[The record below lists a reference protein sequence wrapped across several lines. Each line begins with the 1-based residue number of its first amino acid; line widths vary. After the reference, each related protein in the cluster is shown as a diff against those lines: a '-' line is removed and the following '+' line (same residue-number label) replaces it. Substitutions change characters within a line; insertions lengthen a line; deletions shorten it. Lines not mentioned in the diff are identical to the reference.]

1 MKYCISQYIMEY
13 SSQRGNNRRDDFM
26 NTEMKGTFAEA
37 IDRKSLK
44 KTVISRFS
52 LLFIALGAVYFLTA
66 GTFRYWEAWAYMITI
81 FIPMIVFLGY
91 MFRHDPKFLERRMRT
106 REKRKEQKLI
116 VTLGAL
122 PILLAFV
129 LPGFDE
135 RFGWSDISLS
145 VKIAG
150 IALVLLSYL
159 MILYVFKTNSYA
171 ARVVEVEKEQ
181 KVITS
186 GPYAL
191 VRHPMYV
198 GVIILYI
205 ASPVALGSYWA
216 LIPALF
222 IIPVI
227 VARIKDEEIELLDSL
242 EGYREYTQK
251 VKHRLLPGIW

>member
-1 MKYCISQYIMEY
+1 
-13 SSQRGNNRRDDFM
+13 M
-26 NTEMKGTFAEA
+26 NTEKKGSFAEEP
-37 IDRKSLK
+37 DMKSLK
-44 KTVISRFS
+44 KTVICRFS

-66 GTFRYWEAWAYMITI
+66 GTFKYWEAWAYMITI
-81 FIPMIVFLGY
+81 FIPMIIFLGY
-91 MFRHDPKFLERRMRT
+91 MFRHDPKFLERRMKIK
-106 REKRKEQKLI
+106 EKRKKQKLI
-116 VTLGAL
+116 VTLGTL
-122 PILLAFV
+122 PILLAFI

-145 VKIAG
+145 ITIMG
-150 IALVLLSYL
+150 IVLVFLSYL

-186 GPYAL
+186 GPYAR

-198 GVIILYI
+198 GVIIMYI

-216 LIPALF
+216 LIPALS

-227 VARIKDEEIELLDSL
+227 VARIEDEEKELQESL
-242 EGYREYTQK
+242 EGYKEYIQK
-251 VKHRLLPGIW
+251 VKHKLLPGIW